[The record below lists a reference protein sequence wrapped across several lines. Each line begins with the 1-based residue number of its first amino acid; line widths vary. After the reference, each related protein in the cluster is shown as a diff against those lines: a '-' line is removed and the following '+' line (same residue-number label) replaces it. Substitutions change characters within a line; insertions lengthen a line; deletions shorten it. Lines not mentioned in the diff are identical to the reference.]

1 MFATV
6 VYSMIQ
12 KLKLASSTIASV
24 PLFIFEFSLR
34 LNSTSFSP
42 ASELFGSTYLKHTIY
57 RDHIQ
62 DPLRMFGKPS
72 ILTAPQFGISAT
84 RGTLHI
90 CAAADPFWFI
100 YLIYCCAVCCLLI
113 SLKFS

>member
-6 VYSMIQ
+6 VRSMIQ
-12 KLKLASSTIASV
+12 KLKLASSIIASV

-57 RDHIQ
+57 Q
-62 DPLRMFGKPS
+62 DYIWDLLRMFSKPS
-72 ILTAPQFGISAT
+72 ILTAPQFGIST
-84 RGTLHI
+84 SRGTLQ
-90 CAAADPFWFI
+90 FI
-100 YLIYCCAVCCLLI
+100 P
-113 SLKFS
+113 SLKACSSTNIHQLSDSVVCPR

>member
-1 MFATV
+1 MFAMV
-6 VYSMIQ
+6 VRPMIQ

-57 RDHIQ
+57 RDHIR
-62 DPLRMFGKPS
+62 DPLRTFGKPS

-84 RGTLHI
+84 RGTLQQLKI
-90 CAAADPFWFI
+90 LSEMI
-100 YLIYCCAVCCLLI
+100 KVAVRI
-113 SLKFS
+113 DN